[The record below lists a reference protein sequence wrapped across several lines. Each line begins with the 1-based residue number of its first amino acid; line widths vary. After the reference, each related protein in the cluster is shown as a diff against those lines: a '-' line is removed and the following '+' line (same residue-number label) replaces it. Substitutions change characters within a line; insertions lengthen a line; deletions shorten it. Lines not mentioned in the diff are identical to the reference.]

1 MRVLIKGIFDNA
13 SKKAQWLV
21 RMNCHI
27 NLRSTFTEGVY
38 EENQFLRPGHGG
50 GGGGGGGR
58 AELTLPPCS
67 SGRAE
72 QLSMPS
78 FFSMPWQPGANTI
91 DSFLLDFV

>member
-50 GGGGGGGR
+50 GGGGEKGR
-58 AELTLPPCS
+58 AHASTLFIWES
-67 SGRAE
+67 RTAVY
-72 QLSMPS
+72 
-78 FFSMPWQPGANTI
+78 A
-91 DSFLLDFV
+91 